1 MNLKA
6 FRLIFV
12 RQITQKWSRFLLASG
27 GILIG
32 VWAISLIS
40 SLGFG
45 VNNAIVKAINSQAS
59 IRRIDVSKVK
69 GGEYKFDEEPE
80 FYAFSKQEFYQ
91 DFDNSKIADK
101 DLEHSVDLFFHS
113 KLDSTE
119 QNCQKEFAAIDPL
132 NQAELS
138 GFDQSCTR
146 GQLRHVTWSEFEANF
161 GSKFVDGSS
170 KPKTGQIAVCFRCGN
185 YELNEKIG
193 ISEPK
198 DLLGKKITLEF
209 TKTSPLAKIGQL
221 IQARNVN
228 NYQYPIAKTQPIS
241 YEISAVVDDRDTQA
255 GLSNI
260 ATASANFW
268 LNPEEYEVAF
278 DQVELPFE
286 KKDGGYLSASVFV
299 NSYDDL
305 AEVETFSKDKGY
317 APIAALKFL
326 ADQIGTAALVLSFI
340 LSGFGIIAMIAS
352 VFGII
357 NVMTISVLERR
368 KEIGVLKSLGAKD
381 RDIFFV
387 FLLESSFLG
396 LVGWLLAMLATLL
409 SNSLVSV
416 IFKAVLASNESWRN
430 NLQGLG
436 INAFEPTLPWYIAVG
451 TLGLALVF
459 TTLSGI
465 FPAIRA
471 SRQNP
476 VDVLR
481 SE

>member
-1 MNLKA
+1 MNFKA
-6 FRLIFV
+6 FRLIFI

-59 IRRIDVSKVK
+59 IRRIDMTKVE
-69 GGEYKFDEEPE
+69 GGEYKFDEEPKY
-80 FYAFSKQEFYQ
+80 YAFKKDDFYR
-91 DFDNSKIADK
+91 DFNDPKIVDK
-101 DLEHSVDLFFHS
+101 DIEYFADLYFHS
-113 KLDSTE
+113 DLDSSS
-119 QNCQKEFAAIDPL
+119 QNCQKDFVKVNPL
-132 NQAELS
+132 DQGQLQTFNQK
-138 GFDQSCTR
+138 CTS

-161 GSKFVDGSS
+161 GSKFVAGSS
-170 KPKTGQIAVCFRCGN
+170 KPKAGQIASCFKCGS
-185 YELNEKIG
+185 YKLNEKLG
-193 ISEPK
+193 VKEPK
-198 DLLGKKITLEF
+198 DLIGKKITIEF
-209 TKTSPLAKIGQL
+209 TKTPPIAKFGQL
-221 IQARNVN
+221 IQARSIRNQ
-228 NYQYPIAKTQPIS
+228 QYPITKTQPVS
-241 YEISAVVDDRDTQA
+241 YEISAVVDDRDSQA
-255 GLSNI
+255 GLSNV

-268 LNPEEYEVAF
+268 LNPDAYEATF

-286 KKDGGYLSASVFV
+286 KKDAGYVSGSVFV
-299 NSYDDL
+299 DSYDNLDKVQQF
-305 AEVETFSKDKGY
+305 AKDKGY
-317 APIAALKFL
+317 APISALKFL
-326 ADQIGTAALVLSFI
+326 ADQIGTAALILSFI
-340 LSGFGIIAMIAS
+340 LSAFGIIAMIAS

-396 LVGWLLAMLATLL
+396 LVGWFLAMVVTLI
-409 SNSLVSV
+409 SNSAVSA
-416 IFKAVLASNESWRN
+416 IFKAVLQSNETWRN

-436 INAFEPTLPWYIAVG
+436 ITAFEPTLPWYIAVG
-451 TLGLALVF
+451 TLALALVF

-471 SRQNP
+471 GQQNP

>member
-1 MNLKA
+1 MNFKA
-6 FRLIFV
+6 FRLIFI

-27 GILIG
+27 GIVIG

-69 GGEYKFDEEPE
+69 GGEYKFDQEPE
-80 FYAFSKQEFYQ
+80 FYAFSKQEFYK
-91 DFDNSKIADK
+91 DFDNSKIVDK
-101 DLEHSVDLFFHS
+101 DLEHQVDLFFHS
-113 KLDSTE
+113 KLDSSD
-119 QNCQKEFAAIDPL
+119 QNCQKDFAGINPL
-132 NQAELS
+132 DQEQLS
-138 GFDQSCTR
+138 KFDQNCTR

-161 GSKFVDGSS
+161 GSKFVEGSN
-170 KPKTGQIAVCFRCGN
+170 KPKTGQIAACFKCGS
-185 YELNEKIG
+185 YKLNEKMG
-193 ISEPK
+193 VSDPK
-198 DLLGKKITLEF
+198 DLLGKKITLEY
-209 TKTSPLAKIGQL
+209 TKTSPFAKTGQL
-221 IQARNVN
+221 VQARDVN

-241 YEISAVVDDRDTQA
+241 YEISAVVDDRDAQA

-278 DQVELPFE
+278 DQVELPFD
-286 KKDGGYLSASVFV
+286 KKDGGYLSASIFV
-299 NSYDDL
+299 SSYNDL
-305 AEVETFSKDKGY
+305 AEVEQFSKDKGY

-396 LVGWLLAMLATLL
+396 LVGWFLAMVVTLL
-409 SNSLVSV
+409 SNSAVSA
-416 IFKAVLASNESWRN
+416 IFKAVLQSNETWRN

-436 INAFEPTLPWYIAVG
+436 ITTFEPTLPWYIAAG
-451 TLGLALVF
+451 TLLLALIF

-471 SRQNP
+471 GQQNP